1 MVLADYNRVALFNL
15 YDFTIVQMITNIC
28 INYGAP
34 MLNHIT
40 FCLQSNTG
48 AILEIRLSVGVI
60 PLNATP
66 LHILL
71 TIFLRFYSRR
81 VQMPL
86 WRALSAVFCTKLRVI
101 YWVRLVWRHRVTN
114 FSQKILFVQVKGWS
128 RDHQI
133 HWVCGSYHDLCLF
146 YIHCFPIKENVTQIL
161 ELKGNITIPS

>member
-60 PLNATP
+60 PLKATP

-71 TIFLRFYSRR
+71 TILLRFYSRR
-81 VQMPL
+81 VQKPL
-86 WRALSAVFCTKLRVI
+86 RRALSAVFCKKLRLI
-101 YWVRLVWRHRVTN
+101 Y
-114 FSQKILFVQVKGWS
+114 
-128 RDHQI
+128 
-133 HWVCGSYHDLCLF
+133 
-146 YIHCFPIKENVTQIL
+146 
-161 ELKGNITIPS
+161 